1 MRPELE
7 LVICATR
14 PKNLMTDS
22 RLRALLS
29 QPLNWDDVIACAHQH
44 HLGPLLQERFRSLDS
59 TRIGSEP
66 KERLAGLAR
75 ELGRNNLADMGEML
89 WLYGLFESA
98 GIPAIP
104 FKGPAFAWL
113 AYKNFSHRSC
123 VDLDFVLPQK
133 CIAEATGLLQVSGY
147 TPQFNPA
154 EIRAG
159 ERGPAPGQYAFAPSG
174 KRRYVEL
181 HTEKTLRYFS
191 RPIDLEELNSRA
203 IRVSI
208 GGREISIFSAEDL
221 LVMLCVHGGKHFW
234 ERLSWIVDIAQL
246 MGAREVDWDL
256 LIAIAAKLESTRA
269 MLLGVYLAREIV
281 GAEVPERVLALA
293 RNDANVM
300 WLARNVLEHYEGISD
315 PSRGVL
321 RRAAFRLR
329 SSDRLGHGLRQL
341 VRLSLIPTESDR
353 AMVRLPGFLS
363 PLYLVVR
370 PLRLLGKYGLGKFG
384 RSASCPPN
392 TETKSADDATGRFS
406 KARKAG

>member
-14 PKNLMTDS
+14 PRNLMTDS

-29 QPLNWDDVIACAHQH
+29 QPLNWDDVLACAHQH
-44 HLGPLLQERFRSLDS
+44 YLGPLLQERFRSLDS
-59 TRIGSEP
+59 TRIAPEQ

-113 AYKNFSHRSC
+113 AYKNFSHRSS

-133 CIAEATGLLQVSGY
+133 CIAEAASLLQASGY
-147 TPQFNPA
+147 TPQFSPA
-154 EIRAG
+154 ELRAG
-159 ERGPAPGQYAFAPSG
+159 ERGQAPGQYAFAPSG
-174 KRRYVEL
+174 KRRHVEL

-191 RPIDLEELNSRA
+191 RPIDLDELNSRA

-208 GGREISIFSAEDL
+208 GGREIPIFSAEDL

-246 MGAREVDWDL
+246 IGAREMDWDL
-256 LIAIAAKLESTRA
+256 LIAIAGKLESARA
-269 MLLGVYLAREIV
+269 TLLGVYLAHEIA
-281 GAEVPERVLALA
+281 GAEVPERVLARA
-293 RNDANVM
+293 QADTRVM
-300 WLARNVLEHYEGISD
+300 WLVRSVLNHFEGISD
-315 PSRGVL
+315 PGGGVF

-329 SSDRLGHGLRQL
+329 SSDRFAQGLRQL
-341 VRLSLIPTESDR
+341 IRLSLIPTESDR
-353 AMVRLPGFLS
+353 ELVRLPGFLS

-370 PLRLLGKYGLGKFG
+370 PLRLIGKYGLGKIG
-384 RSASCPPN
+384 KTASRSSVAEARPDEEAAN
-392 TETKSADDATGRFS
+392 RLS
-406 KARKAG
+406 KTRKAG

>member
-1 MRPELE
+1 MS
-7 LVICATR
+7 
-14 PKNLMTDS
+14 DS

-44 HLGPLLQERFRSLDS
+44 YLGPLLQERFRSLDS
-59 TRIGSEP
+59 TRIAPEQ
-66 KERLAGLAR
+66 KERLSGLAR

-113 AYKNFSHRSC
+113 AYKNFAHRSS

-133 CIAEATGLLQVSGY
+133 CVAEAAALLQASGY
-147 TPQFNPA
+147 TPLFNRA

-159 ERGPAPGQYAFAPSG
+159 ERGRAPGQYAFAPSG
-174 KRRYVEL
+174 KRRHVEL

-191 RPIDLEELNSRA
+191 RPIDLDELNSRA

-208 GGREISIFSAEDL
+208 GGREIPVFSAEDL

-234 ERLSWIVDIAQL
+234 ERLSWIVDIAQ
-246 MGAREVDWDL
+246 MIGAREVDWDS
-256 LIAIAAKLESTRA
+256 LIAIARKLESVRA
-269 MLLGVYLAREIV
+269 LLLGVYLAQEIA

-293 RNDANVM
+293 RTDTNVM
-300 WLARNVLEHYEGISD
+300 WLARSVLEHYEGISD
-315 PSRGVL
+315 PSRGVF
-321 RRAAFRLR
+321 RRAVFRLR
-329 SSDRLGHGLRQL
+329 SSDRLVQGLRQL
-341 VRLSLIPTESDR
+341 IRLSLIPTESDR
-353 AMVRLPGFLS
+353 AMIRLPGFLS

-370 PLRLLGKYGLGKFG
+370 PLRLLGKYGLGKIGKTPF
-384 RSASCPPN
+384 RPSTQEA
-392 TETKSADDATGRFS
+392 KSEEDAADRFP